1 MKREDYTS
9 MVDMLISTTLNKKI
23 KWEEE
28 ANSFSTTIGGCKLK
42 LTSTYD
48 FTVNASSYS
57 LELFNREGELFET
70 FSYSEDVD
78 EENFRQ
84 LDCLYNV
91 IKDIKLKISE
101 SEKYIM
107 EGLKRLMNPFD
118 DGLPF

>member
-1 MKREDYTS
+1 MKREEYTS
-9 MVDMLISTTLNKKI
+9 MVDMLISATLDKKI

-28 ANSFSTTIGGCKLK
+28 ANSFSMAIGGCKLK
-42 LTSTYD
+42 LTSSYD

-57 LELFNREGELFET
+57 LELFNRDGELFET

-78 EENFRQ
+78 EANFQQ
-84 LDCLYNV
+84 LDRLYNV
-91 IKDIKLKISE
+91 IRDIKLKISE

-107 EGLKRLMNPFD
+107 EGLKKLINPFD